1 MDKYWKISWNS
12 IQKFVIRPNKRND
25 GSIITKEQDEDGTP
39 SHNVIEPWM
48 TYITSDIG
56 HHTMSIFLI
65 YDAHSIDS
73 ATKRLFSTVPIVK
86 LWSHIFSITPHLL
99 YHWNYEFQ
107 YRISFIFVFIFLIF
121 DVDLQ
126 LIPLRVF
133 FINIQIDWF

>member
-1 MDKYWKISWNS
+1 
-12 IQKFVIRPNKRND
+12 
-25 GSIITKEQDEDGTP
+25 
-39 SHNVIEPWM
+39 M

-73 ATKRLFSTVPIVK
+73 ATKRLFSTVSIVK

-126 LIPLRVF
+126 LIPLRVVF
-133 FINIQIDWF
+133 FLLTFKLIDFKLSRFCMLKLKSVIKYIFLKHLICIGFSKLVYPNKNIITHI